1 MKEDKTDNSYPDNTG
16 PKKYRYDFD
25 RVIDRRNTN
34 SLKWELRHPD
44 ELPMWVAD
52 MDFAVCPEI
61 KEAIIS
67 RAQHGIFGYSIIPEE
82 WYKAYSSW
90 WEKRHSYRPPEN
102 SLVFCTGVVPALSS
116 LVRKLTTPAEKV
128 LIQTPVYNIFYNSII
143 NQGRFVLESP
153 LVCRDDGSY
162 EIDFDRL
169 EKDLSDPQCTMMF
182 LCNPHN
188 PVGKIWS
195 REDLARI
202 GELCHRHGV
211 TVVADEIH
219 CDLTVPGREYIPF
232 ASVNETCA
240 DISVS
245 CWAPSKTFNIAG
257 LNTAAVM
264 IPNPRLRYRAERGLN
279 TDECAEPNAFA
290 VQAAVAAFTHGA
302 VWLDELRDYLYE
314 NARMV
319 FSRIEKELPS
329 VTVTRHEATYLLWIN
344 VSAIT
349 EGSDRLGAFL
359 RRKYHLR
366 LSSGTQYGP
375 GGEKFLRLNIACPKA
390 LLKEGLNR
398 FIAGCLDFTEDK
410 KSSDSGRSN

>member
-67 RAQHGIFGYSIIPEE
+67 RAQHGIFGYRIIPEE

-143 NQGRFVLESP
+143 NQGRLVLESP

-182 LCNPHN
+182 L
-188 PVGKIWS
+188 
-195 REDLARI
+195 
-202 GELCHRHGV
+202 
-211 TVVADEIH
+211 
-219 CDLTVPGREYIPF
+219 
-232 ASVNETCA
+232 
-240 DISVS
+240 
-245 CWAPSKTFNIAG
+245 
-257 LNTAAVM
+257 
-264 IPNPRLRYRAERGLN
+264 
-279 TDECAEPNAFA
+279 
-290 VQAAVAAFTHGA
+290 
-302 VWLDELRDYLYE
+302 
-314 NARMV
+314 
-319 FSRIEKELPS
+319 
-329 VTVTRHEATYLLWIN
+329 
-344 VSAIT
+344 
-349 EGSDRLGAFL
+349 
-359 RRKYHLR
+359 
-366 LSSGTQYGP
+366 
-375 GGEKFLRLNIACPKA
+375 
-390 LLKEGLNR
+390 
-398 FIAGCLDFTEDK
+398 
-410 KSSDSGRSN
+410 